1 MIGQQVSAH
10 TAQRETQQ
18 EVAQSP
24 RSPAYIAQTTLP
36 HKFEDSANPAAGNPN
51 ATLVIGEYAGFVAK
65 IRVQLI
71 DDHSVVRAG
80 VRMLVDH
87 QADMQVV
94 SEASSALEAVRQARE
109 ILPDVMVLDI
119 ALPGC
124 SGLDAIAPLR
134 EASPHS
140 RILILSSH
148 DDQAYL
154 RLALA
159 AGASGYVA
167 KQASAA
173 ELTQA
178 IRTVAA
184 GRSYVN
190 VTLAGSQDL
199 KTLLTR
205 GPRPGSLIDALSKR
219 ERQVLALIASGQT
232 NQAAAGALAIG
243 VKTVETYR
251 RRLME
256 KLDVSDRAGLV
267 RIALECGLIARS
279 GDPRP

>member
-1 MIGQQVSAH
+1 M
-10 TAQRETQQ
+10 R
-18 EVAQSP
+18 
-24 RSPAYIAQTTLP
+24 
-36 HKFEDSANPAAGNPN
+36 
-51 ATLVIGEYAGFVAK
+51 K

-87 QADMQVV
+87 QADMEVV
-94 SEASSALEAVRQARE
+94 SEAASAMEAVRQARE
-109 ILPDVMVLDI
+109 IRPDVMVLDI
-119 ALPGC
+119 GLPGC

-134 EASPHS
+134 EASPKS
-140 RILILSSH
+140 RILILSTH

-154 RLALA
+154 RLALS
-159 AGASGYVA
+159 AGAAGYVA
-167 KQASAA
+167 KQANAA

-190 VTLAGSQDL
+190 VTLAGSHALQNVLDS
-199 KTLLTR
+199 R
-205 GPRPGSLIDALSKR
+205 RPQTSPIDALSKR
-219 ERQVLALIASGQT
+219 EKQVLAMIASGQT
-232 NQAAAGALAIG
+232 NQAAADELSLS

-256 KLDVSDRAGLV
+256 KLGVSTRAGLV
-267 RIALECGLIARS
+267 RIALECGLVARA
-279 GDPRP
+279 GE